1 MYEGVAFQDIDD
13 TVEKVIYA
21 YLHTLPTRIN
31 LKIKNLNVKNVVKG
45 WKMVQFVGSAGKLV
59 NNLYSSLCR

>member
-1 MYEGVAFQDIDD
+1 MYEEVTFQDIDD

-21 YLHTLPTRIN
+21 YSN
-31 LKIKNLNVKNVVKG
+31 QNKFEIKNLNVKNVVKG

-59 NNLYSSLCR
+59 YNLHSPLCR